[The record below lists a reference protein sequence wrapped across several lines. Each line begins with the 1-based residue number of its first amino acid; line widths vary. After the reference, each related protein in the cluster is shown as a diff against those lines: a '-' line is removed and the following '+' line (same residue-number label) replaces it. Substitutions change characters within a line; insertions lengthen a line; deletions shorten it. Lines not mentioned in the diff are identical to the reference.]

1 MSRQNNSTA
10 RQGYPHDEG
19 EPTRL
24 FSKVL
29 TWAKSSWHCIEE
41 DAQHHRARGLVYGAR
56 DAYLADLSLD
66 SDRKRLSLVVPIPRK
81 HELSDADVRHL
92 LKVQAG
98 TNGLSSIATDEE
110 DRQLRIHTQSV
121 LAHPDTSREV
131 VAAVFADTKNLLD
144 DCRLSGLT
152 GLSLL

>member
-1 MSRQNNSTA
+1 
-10 RQGYPHDEG
+10 
-19 EPTRL
+19 
-24 FSKVL
+24 
-29 TWAKSSWHCIEE
+29 
-41 DAQHHRARGLVYGAR
+41 
-56 DAYLADLSLD
+56 
-66 SDRKRLSLVVPIPRK
+66 VPIPRK